1 VQTIK
6 GLAGSGLGRAER
18 EDNIKSARPQLK
30 YAKGTPLAPFV
41 TKKLK
46 RTLGPVFRT
55 DVRRSI
61 LNVQL
66 NGGNIEV
73 AFDQGK
79 IVAGRHAEPISEIEL
94 ELKQGRAEDI
104 AELARKLRAN
114 VPLSFGART
123 KADRGY
129 ALKAGKVDEPVYAA
143 PVSLKPEQSAGSAFT
158 QIGLSCLQHLA
169 ANERGVR
176 AGDAE
181 GIHQMRVGLRR
192 LRAAISIFGDIVRG
206 RDTDA
211 LKQELKW
218 LTEELGPARDLDVL
232 AKEAVAPLREA
243 NPDRSEI
250 AGLDKDVK
258 RKRADEFKRSSDA
271 VASDRFRDVVL
282 TAALW
287 LLDGNWSQSKRGTSA
302 RLRYKSI
309 AAVVTDV
316 LDHRSRNII
325 KKLKRLRELDPVQ
338 RHKLRIAMKKFRY
351 GCDFFESLFDH
362 AKAQKQYGRALKEV
376 QGCLG
381 KLNDIEVH
389 SRRGRHLA
397 NPHKAGRQQ
406 SQKTY
411 AMGLLTGQE
420 QAKHRRRSR
429 RQAERSRTRARSGE
443 TTVHTSFWHDPPGYE
458 LFAASLAQALPAPLL
473 PGYRARVYRKC
484 MARSCRIDLPA
495 PAGEARASGFN
506 GPHCGPGRAGPAAV
520 RRAFWSRVIP
530 HGLKLRG
537 HA

>member
-1 VQTIK
+1 MTTETELKLTIPPGSARKTQRLPWLQKLAKDPIAREELSSTYFDTKKLKLLKHGVTLRVRKSGSKRVQTIK

-243 NPDRSEI
+243 NPDRP
-250 AGLDKDVK
+250 
-258 RKRADEFKRSSDA
+258 
-271 VASDRFRDVVL
+271 
-282 TAALW
+282 
-287 LLDGNWSQSKRGTSA
+287 
-302 RLRYKSI
+302 
-309 AAVVTDV
+309 
-316 LDHRSRNII
+316 SR
-325 KKLKRLRELDPVQ
+325 P
-338 RHKLRIAMKKFRY
+338 
-351 GCDFFESLFDH
+351 
-362 AKAQKQYGRALKEV
+362 
-376 QGCLG
+376 
-381 KLNDIEVH
+381 
-389 SRRGRHLA
+389 
-397 NPHKAGRQQ
+397 
-406 SQKTY
+406 
-411 AMGLLTGQE
+411 
-420 QAKHRRRSR
+420 
-429 RQAERSRTRARSGE
+429 
-443 TTVHTSFWHDPPGYE
+443 
-458 LFAASLAQALPAPLL
+458 
-473 PGYRARVYRKC
+473 
-484 MARSCRIDLPA
+484 
-495 PAGEARASGFN
+495 
-506 GPHCGPGRAGPAAV
+506 
-520 RRAFWSRVIP
+520 
-530 HGLKLRG
+530 
-537 HA
+537 